1 MDSALL
7 AQLVFYGLA
16 AAVAAPVAAAV
27 SAVILSK
34 SNRAVVG
41 ALVFTAGALLLDVVI
56 VVLVLAS
63 GAFDD
68 GGDAGAYL
76 DVLLGVLF
84 ALLGVFA
91 MFQTEDPE
99 KEAARQAR
107 VDSIAVA
114 KLGMLFVAGIAVQV
128 INFDAI
134 AVMSGGLKEI
144 AQADMGTGDEAV
156 ATLFLLTLMLIP
168 YYVPAAMYGIS
179 PQRAGKLLSGM
190 TEWIVS
196 NSRLVEIVTGLVFG
210 ALFLWKGLAVLI

>member
-56 VVLVLAS
+56 VVVVLAS

-84 ALLGVFA
+84 ALPGSVRHLPDG
-91 MFQTEDPE
+91 
-99 KEAARQAR
+99 KSRKGGG
-107 VDSIAVA
+107 S
-114 KLGMLFVAGIAVQV
+114 
-128 INFDAI
+128 
-134 AVMSGGLKEI
+134 SG
-144 AQADMGTGDEAV
+144 
-156 ATLFLLTLMLIP
+156 P
-168 YYVPAAMYGIS
+168 
-179 PQRAGKLLSGM
+179 R
-190 TEWIVS
+190 
-196 NSRLVEIVTGLVFG
+196 R
-210 ALFLWKGLAVLI
+210 